1 MNLTKLFAR
10 TSGVVVL
17 ALLGAAGYGIF
28 QILPQSGP
36 KATDAAKVIDEE
48 LPVTVAAA
56 TLRPIRRT
64 IRVVGGLQGQEEV
77 VLSARVEGQ
86 VKRLRHEVGDR
97 VAPNEILL
105 EIEDREFVLL
115 AEEERRALEVDLAR
129 LGVDRPPMGEMEL
142 GKVPVVERARR
153 LEENARAKYERVRRL
168 GPAATREE
176 QQTSETDAQVARSNL
191 EAAYLDA
198 RALLASVRQRQAT
211 LATREQKVRDTHVSV
226 EQLSPARAQA
236 AGLNVSGRKEMWVVT
251 QRMVSEGELARVGT
265 PLVRVLLDDPLKLQV
280 ALPERES
287 NKVRVGQA
295 VEISVEAWP
304 DRLFSGTISRVNPTV
319 EPSSRTFFAE
329 VMLPNPARDLRAG
342 MFARGSIVTGID
354 SGALTV
360 PEEALS
366 SFAGIIRIFVVN
378 QGTVR
383 AVQVTLGER
392 GTSGFSEKTGG
403 TTWVEVMPIRDTTLA
418 AGEQVVVSGLARLS
432 DGATVRVR
440 GSP

>member
-1 MNLTKLFAR
+1 
-10 TSGVVVL
+10 
-17 ALLGAAGYGIF
+17 
-28 QILPQSGP
+28 
-36 KATDAAKVIDEE
+36 
-48 LPVTVAAA
+48 
-56 TLRPIRRT
+56 
-64 IRVVGGLQGQEEV
+64 
-77 VLSARVEGQ
+77 
-86 VKRLRHEVGDR
+86 
-97 VAPNEILL
+97 
-105 EIEDREFVLL
+105 
-115 AEEERRALEVDLAR
+115 
-129 LGVDRPPMGEMEL
+129 
-142 GKVPVVERARR
+142 
-153 LEENARAKYERVRRL
+153 
-168 GPAATREE
+168 
-176 QQTSETDAQVARSNL
+176 
-191 EAAYLDA
+191 
-198 RALLASVRQRQAT
+198 
-211 LATREQKVRDTHVSV
+211 
-226 EQLSPARAQA
+226 
-236 AGLNVSGRKEMWVVT
+236 MWVVT

-304 DRLFSGTISRVNPTV
+304 DRLFSGTVSRVNPTV

-440 GSP
+440 GSR

>member
-1 MNLTKLFAR
+1 MNLTKLLGR
-10 TSGVVVL
+10 TSGIVVL

-28 QILPQSGP
+28 LILPHSGP
-36 KATDAAKVIDEE
+36 KVTDTAKVNDEE
-48 LPVTVAAA
+48 LPVTVAPV
-56 TLRPIRRT
+56 TLRPIRRS

-77 VLSARVEGQ
+77 ILSARVEGQ
-86 VKRLRHEVGDR
+86 VKRLLHEVGDR
-97 VAPNEILL
+97 VAPGEVLL
-105 EIEDREFVLL
+105 EIEDREFLLL

-129 LGVDRPPMGEMEL
+129 LGLERPPAGEMEL
-142 GKVPVVERARR
+142 GKVPLVERARR

-211 LATREQKVRDTHVSV
+211 LATREQKVRDTRVAV
-226 EQLSPARAQA
+226 EGLSPARTKA
-236 AGLNVSGRKEMWVVT
+236 AGPALSGRQEIWVVT
-251 QRMVSEGELARVGT
+251 QRMISEGELARVGT
-265 PLVRVLLDDPLKLQV
+265 QLVRVVLDDPLKLQV

-287 NKVRVGQA
+287 NKVRVGQT

-304 DRLFSGTISRVNPTV
+304 DRLFSGTVSRVNPTV
-319 EPSSRTFFAE
+319 DPASRTFFVE
-329 VMLPNPARDLRAG
+329 VILPNPSRDLRAG
-342 MFARGSIVTGID
+342 MFARGAILTGID

-378 QGTVR
+378 EGKIR
-383 AVQVTLGER
+383 AVQVSLGER
-392 GTSGFSEKTGG
+392 GTTESREKNGG
-403 TTWVEVMPIRDTTLA
+403 STWVEVIPMRDTTLA

-432 DGATVRVR
+432 DGAAVRVR
-440 GSP
+440 GER